1 MNRSWRRGDMTMR
14 LLGNDCAIVLVSCV
28 ALMGAAGCGGPP
40 SSTEAGDDPAS
51 VSSPILS
58 SPTTVTTTDKPAIG
72 QLILASSGALDCTAT
87 LISSR
92 VILTAAHCFGWNTR
106 GSGFGSASSPPTF
119 PTNNSSGLAFKDG
132 TGAVRQIRRYAVKG
146 TAQGSDDIAV
156 AELESDVSWSS
167 VHWLSVATSPAADM
181 SQVSAWGYGC
191 TSSHYGNTMAACSS
205 SNDCSGNYAFCA
217 DNQCWALIPDNVGT
231 KRTVTTTWDGTK
243 RNTRTNVTCGGDS
256 GGPILDASGNII
268 AVNSAG
274 PWNTVDPGSDIPADA
289 VFHRPFI
296 SRVNAIF
303 GKRQLCDTCPQV
315 AFRTWNLMNYLQAVN
330 GGGGAVVATPT
341 AVGSWETF
349 YMVQF
354 ANQYSPFIGLQSSS
368 TGRWVTAVN
377 GGGAGV
383 VDGADYPGPSEVF
396 DLTSDSQGS
405 HLSTIGSPPMFVS
418 AEDGGGGA
426 VNANRQS
433 AHQWETFTFLTLV
446 PGNFQ

>member
-1 MNRSWRRGDMTMR
+1 MTTR
-14 LLGNDCAIVLVSCV
+14 LLKNHCATVLMSCIT
-28 ALMGAAGCGGPP
+28 LMAAVGCGGSPG
-40 SSTEAGDDPAS
+40 STEAGDDLAS

-72 QLILASSGALDCTAT
+72 QLILASSGALACTAT

-92 VILTAAHCFGWNTR
+92 VILTAAHCFGWNTG

-132 TGAVRQIRRYAVKG
+132 TGAVRQLRRYAVKG
-146 TAQGSDDIAV
+146 TAGGSDDIAV

-191 TSSHYGNTMAACSS
+191 TSSYFGNTMVACGTMG
-205 SNDCSGNYAFCA
+205 DCKDGGYCFG
-217 DNQCWALIPDNVGT
+217 NQCWNTIAADYGT
-231 KRTVTTTWDGTK
+231 KRMVTTTWDSTK

-274 PWNTVDPGSDIPADA
+274 PWDLAVPGSDTPADA

-303 GKRQLCDTCPQV
+303 GKRQICDTCPQV
-315 AFRTWNLMNYLQAVN
+315 AFRTFDNMHYLQAVN
-330 GGGGAVVATPT
+330 GGAGAVVATPT
-341 AVGSWETF
+341 AVGTWETF
-349 YMVQF
+349 YLVQF
-354 ANQYSPFIGLQSSS
+354 ANQYSPFIGLQSST
-368 TGRWVTAVN
+368 TGRWMAAVN

-383 VDGADYPGPSEVF
+383 IDEANFPGTWEVF
-396 DLTSDSQGS
+396 KLTSDSKGA
-405 HLSTIGSPPMFVS
+405 HLSTIGASPMFVS
-418 AEDGGGGA
+418 AEGGGGGA
-426 VNANRQS
+426 VNANRMS
-433 AHQWETFTFLTLV
+433 ASDWESFTFLTRV
-446 PGNFQ
+446 PGSFQ